1 MPTSQFQPV
10 YGVIQSIRQVQGQC
24 CQQTV
29 TVATQNGIVMLT
41 ISSNT
46 FVVDNVP
53 LRSGLPIF
61 AFYDGNAPVP
71 LIFPPQYQAV
81 VIGRRMRNESV
92 MLDFFGS
99 DLLNNDGTLRLNL
112 GSSTEVINSNGQR
125 VSCNLGGQLL
135 LVYYSTTTRSIP
147 AQTTPRK
154 VIVICR

>member
-1 MPTSQFQPV
+1 MPNSQFQPV
-10 YGVIQSIRQVQGQC
+10 YGVIQSIRQASGQC
-24 CQQTV
+24 CQQTA
-29 TVATQNGIVMLT
+29 TILTQNGIITLM

-46 FVVDNVP
+46 FVVDSVP

-61 AFYDGNAPVP
+61 AFYDKNAPVP

-81 VIGRRMRNESV
+81 VIGRRSMNESI

-99 DLLNNDGTLRLNL
+99 DLLNNDGTLQLNL
-112 GSSTEVINSNGQR
+112 GSSTEIVNSNGQR

-135 LVYYSTTTRSIP
+135 LVYYRTTTRSIP

-154 VIVICR
+154 IIVICR